1 MRNASSAAKR
11 LLLVA
16 AVVILALYA
25 IVQAINRP
33 VGGDVET
40 YRAEFSDVFG
50 LHKNA
55 DVRVRGVQV
64 GKVTDIDLQPTGV
77 ALVTFTVREEN
88 RLTNR
93 DQLAIRFQNLVGQR
107 YLAVTKAEV
116 AEKSEVTEKSE
127 VPEKSDDSEE
137 SGVAGAASSSAPTDV
152 TPLDPDQVIP
162 AAKTSGSFDI
172 TKLFNGLRPLL
183 QGADPEV
190 FNTFA
195 TNMLHLLQGE
205 DGVGLGDV
213 LAEVERLTRFA
224 TDKKALIATIVNNLG
239 VVSAAL
245 QGKSEIIGVLMKGL
259 GVLFD
264 TLETKLD
271 LLKSAFGNGAK
282 VFPPIVDLLSNLF
295 DLTLGGH
302 DNVSAR
308 IMQLVPDTN
317 QFAEVLGALPT
328 FLATVNASM
337 SHLGFDATCSRGE
350 VSLPEMGQVLLGG
363 GKVTLCKA

>member
-1 MRNASSAAKR
+1 MRNASSATKR

-64 GKVTDIDLQPTGV
+64 GKVTGIDLQSTGV

-116 AEKSEVTEKSE
+116 AEKSEVTEKS
-127 VPEKSDDSEE
+127 
-137 SGVAGAASSSAPTDV
+137 GVAGAASSSTSTDV

-213 LAEVERLTRFA
+213 LADVERLTRFA
-224 TDKKALIATIVNNLG
+224 TDKKALISTIVNNLG
-239 VVSAAL
+239 VISTAL
-245 QGKSEIIGVLMKGL
+245 QGKSEIIAVLMKGL

-363 GKVTLCKA
+363 GKVTLCRA

>member
-1 MRNASSAAKR
+1 MRNASSATKR

-64 GKVTDIDLQPTGV
+64 GKVTDIDLSSTGV
-77 ALVTFTVREEN
+77 AMVTFTVRQEN

-107 YLAVTKAEV
+107 YLAITRAEV
-116 AEKSEVTEKSE
+116 AQKAEI
-127 VPEKSDDSEE
+127 
-137 SGVAGAASSSAPTDV
+137 SGAVSSSTPTDA
-152 TPLDPDQVIP
+152 TPVDPDHVIP

-205 DGVGLGDV
+205 GDVGLGDV
-213 LAEVERLTRFA
+213 VADVERLTRFA
-224 TDKKALIATIVNNLG
+224 TDKKALISTIINNLG
-239 VVSAAL
+239 IISTEL
-245 QGKSEIIGVLMKGL
+245 RGKSEIIATVMKSL

-271 LLKSAFGNGAK
+271 LLKTAFGNGSK

-308 IMQLVPDTN
+308 IMELVPDTN

-328 FLATVNASM
+328 FLSTVNASM
-337 SHLGFDATCSRGE
+337 SHLGFDATCSHGE

>member
-1 MRNASSAAKR
+1 MRSASSATKR

-40 YRAEFSDVFG
+40 YRAEFTDVFG

-64 GKVTDIDLQPTGV
+64 GKVLDIDLQRTGV
-77 ALVTFTVREEN
+77 AVVTFTVRQEN
-88 RLTNR
+88 RLVGR

-107 YLAVTKAEV
+107 YLAITKAEV
-116 AEKSEVTEKSE
+116 TPTVNSTE
-127 VPEKSDDSEE
+127 PNDS
-137 SGVAGAASSSAPTDV
+137 A
-152 TPLDPDQVIP
+152 PLDPSQVIP
-162 AAKTSGSFDI
+162 AAKTMGSFDI

-195 TNMLHLLQGE
+195 SNMLDLLQGE
-205 DGVGLGDV
+205 GNVGLGDV
-213 LAEVERLTRFA
+213 LADVERLTHFA
-224 TDKKALIATIVNNLG
+224 TDRRVLISTIVDNLG
-239 VVSAAL
+239 VISNEL
-245 QGKSEIIGVLMKGL
+245 HGKSQIIKTMMDGL

-295 DLTLGGH
+295 DLSLGGH

-317 QFAEVLGALPT
+317 EFARVLGALPT

-337 SHLGFDATCSRGE
+337 SQLGFDATCSHGQ
-350 VSLPEMGQVLLGG
+350 VSLPDMGQILLGG
-363 GKVTLCKA
+363 GKVTLCRA

>member
-1 MRNASSAAKR
+1 MRNASSATKR

-64 GKVTDIDLQPTGV
+64 GKVTDIDLQSTGV
-77 ALVTFTVREEN
+77 AMVTFTVRQEN
-88 RLTNR
+88 RLTSR

-116 AEKSEVTEKSE
+116 AQKAEVNGTVSTTT
-127 VPEKSDDSEE
+127 
-137 SGVAGAASSSAPTDV
+137 PTDAA
-152 TPLDPDQVIP
+152 PLDPDQVIP

-213 LAEVERLTRFA
+213 LADVERLTRFA
-224 TDKKALIATIVNNLG
+224 TDKKALISTVVNNLG
-239 VVSAAL
+239 IVSAAL

-271 LLKSAFGNGAK
+271 LLKSAFGNGAR

-350 VSLPEMGQVLLGG
+350 VALPEMGQVLLGG